1 MISAQIDDS
10 VSSER
15 TAVMQYSIVCVVL
28 LAGTL
33 AYADAALAHGGGH
46 GGHGGHSAGGAPAAA
61 PGASS
66 PSEAGAA
73 SVPSTNSSESDWV
86 VPLGGP
92 LWCPRRR

>member
-15 TAVMQYSIVCVVL
+15 TAVMQYSIVYVVL

-46 GGHGGHSAGGAPAAA
+46 GGHGGHSAGGR
-61 PGASS
+61 PGCRARGR
-66 PSEAGAA
+66 PG
-73 SVPSTNSSESDWV
+73 
-86 VPLGGP
+86 
-92 LWCPRRR
+92 RRCQRQ